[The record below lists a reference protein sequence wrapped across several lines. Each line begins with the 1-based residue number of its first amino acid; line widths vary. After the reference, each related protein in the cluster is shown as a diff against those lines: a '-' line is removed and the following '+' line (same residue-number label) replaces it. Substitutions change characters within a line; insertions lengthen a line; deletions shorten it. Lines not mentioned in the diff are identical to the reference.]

1 MSKPIVGLSHVL
13 LTSLYKIQYTVLF
26 SFGFVVIMVLLS
38 FLILLNNIN
47 LIIYDCYS

>member
-1 MSKPIVGLSHVL
+1 
-13 LTSLYKIQYTVLF
+13 
-26 SFGFVVIMVLLS
+26 VVIMVLLS